1 MADERAAN
9 PFAAGLKGRC
19 PRCGEGPLFR
29 GFLTLNAECD
39 ACGMDFS
46 REDIGDG
53 PVAFI
58 ILIVGFAVVIPALI
72 VEVAFSWPYWLHALI
87 WLPLAVIGCLILM
100 RPFKAALFALQYR
113 NKAEEARLR
122 EDEF

>member
-1 MADERAAN
+1 MADEPAAN
-9 PFAAGLKGRC
+9 PFAAGLRGRC
-19 PRCGEGPLFR
+19 PRCGEGPLFG
-29 GFLTLNAECD
+29 GFLSLNDACD
-39 ACGMDFS
+39 ACGLDFGQ
-46 REDIGDG
+46 EDIGDG

-72 VEVAFSWPYWLHALI
+72 VEAAFTWPYWLHAVV

-100 RPFKAALFALQYR
+100 RPFKATLFALQYR

-122 EDEF
+122 DEE